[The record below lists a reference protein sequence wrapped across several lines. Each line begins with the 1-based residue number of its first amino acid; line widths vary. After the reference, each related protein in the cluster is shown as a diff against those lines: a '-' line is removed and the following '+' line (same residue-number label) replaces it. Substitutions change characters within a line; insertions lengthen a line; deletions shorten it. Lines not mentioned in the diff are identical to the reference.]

1 MHVAAVHRRAPR
13 PMDRTRTGPDA
24 HRGDKSPAH
33 GKGPAGGDHPRR
45 GPGCASAPS
54 SSAPGGGGV
63 RIPRMIPGNPAVP
76 AARLPMNF
84 PGDRGFEGAHRPDGS
99 RTGPIGAVRFITL
112 AGGGPAGED
121 HLSSLWISGAPARV
135 SPLWLSADLPPLG
148 DRVLVRVHP
157 GRDRDRRADAPSGPP
172 MTPSTAA
179 DGSDQDRA
187 GDVLAQRT
195 WPRQG
200 RHCPAGAWGKPPGGG
215 DPQGVQGV

>member
-13 PMDRTRTGPDA
+13 PMDRTRTGSDA
-24 HRGDKSPAH
+24 PRGVCGRGAH
-33 GKGPAGGDHPRR
+33 EEGPAGGPYPS
-45 GPGCASAPS
+45 GPWHRHCYPS

-76 AARLPMNF
+76 AARWPMNF
-84 PGDRGFEGAHRPDGS
+84 PGDRGFEGAYRPDGS

-121 HLSSLWISGAPARV
+121 HLSQLWKSGALARV
-135 SPLWLSADLPPLG
+135 SPLWLSADLPPSG

-157 GRDRDRRADAPSGPP
+157 GRDRDRRADAPGVPP
-172 MTPSTAA
+172 MTPRTAA

-187 GDVLAQRT
+187 GDVARAQ
-195 WPRQG
+195 
-200 RHCPAGAWGKPPGGG
+200 G
-215 DPQGVQGV
+215 DGSRGERDS